1 LRIAQRLNLPIS
13 RIDELSM
20 EEILDERDMIMYLH
34 DLDNP
39 PQPPPK
45 TPENV
50 LKAASRAMT
59 GG

>member
-1 LRIAQRLNLPIS
+1 
-13 RIDELSM
+13 
-20 EEILDERDMIMYLH
+20 MIMYLH